1 MEASEIPVY
10 SLSEI
15 LSMNEGWIARFL
27 ERLAIPESDD
37 ALGQIILTLANSGKL
52 TYLPP
57 INSDNLRGLIKVTT
71 PSEIISTIE
80 SIRAAGVMP
89 SVNRLE
95 LMKQYLSYATVSL
108 AESPRFLPVVRP
120 TSPITPVYS
129 LSEILTMNEGW
140 VDEFQKK
147 LGIADSD
154 DPRGQIALALD
165 NLDILTYL
173 PPITKDN
180 LPLSID
186 ATRPFKLDRLKYMVE
201 QARVTPSTD
210 RLGLMEQYIE
220 IIGVPETKPALP
232 LVTLEAIDW
241 RTELTAL
248 INLLNKFSGEVIQ
261 QIVKNYSYRRIRK
274 ICWLIPRVLAD
285 ESLKIPSTTTEKLQN
300 LNRLLCNSQFFW
312 RLKTQHDF
320 GVTKLSWHRTW
331 LEEYR
336 VHLQKLQLS
345 LVQAVE
351 DRNIVKVKELLEF
364 GVDPNGRG
372 KDYYSPEEI
381 ISRQTAIEIAVKL
394 NEPNMVKLL
403 LVAGANPNI
412 YSKYEESP
420 ISIATNYGDIEIV
433 KLLIPHVNRK
443 SRTQALFSA
452 VNNGHIGVV
461 KLLLAAG
468 VNIRRVSR
476 ALTSASRKGHIGI
489 VRLLLT
495 AGVRFNIYKIKQDKA
510 IIEASR
516 NGHIEVVRLLLA
528 VGADPNIQESRI
540 GTALT
545 AILRRRDI
553 DSKYIEIIKLLLAA
567 GADPNIPDESGN
579 TAIDYARLEF
589 ERTGKDVYRQ
599 IYQLLTGRVI

>member
-1 MEASEIPVY
+1 M
-10 SLSEI
+10 
-15 LSMNEGWIARFL
+15 
-27 ERLAIPESDD
+27 
-37 ALGQIILTLANSGKL
+37 
-52 TYLPP
+52 
-57 INSDNLRGLIKVTT
+57 
-71 PSEIISTIE
+71 
-80 SIRAAGVMP
+80 
-89 SVNRLE
+89 
-95 LMKQYLSYATVSL
+95 
-108 AESPRFLPVVRP
+108 
-120 TSPITPVYS
+120 
-129 LSEILTMNEGW
+129 
-140 VDEFQKK
+140 
-147 LGIADSD
+147 
-154 DPRGQIALALD
+154 
-165 NLDILTYL
+165 
-173 PPITKDN
+173 
-180 LPLSID
+180 
-186 ATRPFKLDRLKYMVE
+186 
-201 QARVTPSTD
+201 
-210 RLGLMEQYIE
+210 
-220 IIGVPETKPALP
+220 
-232 LVTLEAIDW
+232 
-241 RTELTAL
+241 
-248 INLLNKFSGEVIQ
+248 
-261 QIVKNYSYRRIRK
+261 
-274 ICWLIPRVLAD
+274 
-285 ESLKIPSTTTEKLQN
+285 
-300 LNRLLCNSQFFW
+300 
-312 RLKTQHDF
+312 
-320 GVTKLSWHRTW
+320 
-331 LEEYR
+331 
-336 VHLQKLQLS
+336 
-345 LVQAVE
+345 
-351 DRNIVKVKELLEF
+351 LEF

-433 KLLIPHVNRK
+433 KLLIPHVKRK